1 MDENELGR
9 LVKDID
15 TATLKA
21 EAKRLGL
28 KCGRC
33 PTKMTIAR
41 LLPDDVLRSLVK
53 K

>member
-1 MDENELGR
+1 MDEKELVELLKG
-9 LVKDID
+9 ID

-41 LLPDDVLRSLVK
+41 LLPEDVLVSLAK